1 MKTTIDHAGRLVIP
15 KAVRDE
21 AGLHAGAE
29 VDVEC
34 RDGRVEIEAASV
46 PRRLVEREGGV
57 VIEAEGD
64 VPPLTDDD
72 VRNVLER
79 TRR

>member
-15 KAVRDE
+15 KAIRDE
-21 AGLHAGAE
+21 AGLHAGAQ
-29 VDVEC
+29 VDVEF
-34 RDGRVEIEAASV
+34 RDGRVEIEVAPV

-57 VIEAEGD
+57 IIEAEGD
-64 VPPLTDDD
+64 VPSLTDDD